1 MPRTIGV
8 MFDGS
13 VFRPLQPLTL
23 LPNRAYEITIQD
35 DEVKHAAK
43 VSPVERSDPS
53 ATDNGLISAAWRI
66 YNDRLKSILEPD
78 YLGREV
84 AIHPESGDYEVASSS
99 SAARRALRKRHPV
112 GLIVVIHVGVVP
124 DDNSLSL
131 RARNAMRGR
140 RL

>member
-1 MPRTIGV
+1 MPRTIGA

-13 VFRPLQPLTL
+13 VFRPLQPITL

-35 DEVKHAAK
+35 DEEKHAAK
-43 VSPVERSDPS
+43 ASPAQRPDPS
-53 ATDNGLISAAWRI
+53 AIGNELVSAAWRI
-66 YNDRLKSILEPD
+66 YNDRLRSILEPEH
-78 YLGREV
+78 LGRKV
-84 AIHPESGDYEVASSS
+84 AIHPDSGDFEVASSS
-99 SAARRALRKRHPV
+99 PAARRALRKRHPA
-112 GLIVVIHVGVVP
+112 GLFVVIHVGVVP